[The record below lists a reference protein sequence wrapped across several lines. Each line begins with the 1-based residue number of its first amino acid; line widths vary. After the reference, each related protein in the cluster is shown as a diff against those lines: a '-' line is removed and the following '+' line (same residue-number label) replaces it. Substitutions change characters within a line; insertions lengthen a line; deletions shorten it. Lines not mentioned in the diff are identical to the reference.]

1 MKKVVVAV
9 IFLVMLNTIAFAGV
23 EIPEYIKVKLKDGSV
38 IEVELETY
46 LYSVVQSEMGIK
58 YQTSDMDVDEY
69 EAVPLEALKAQA
81 VASRSY
87 AVYNILELGEDAD
100 YHVESTTTS
109 QVYTQNANINARV
122 KKAVDK
128 TAGQVITYDDEVAC
142 GYFFS
147 TSGGHTESSENV
159 WFAALPYVKGVED
172 KYEIEVNNKTTWVT
186 SYSFDD
192 IEQLV
197 PSIGKFKSIKI
208 VERSENDRV
217 IELKIKGTKS
227 SVTLSKSGIRSTLG
241 TSKLRSQW
249 FDVEVDEDNETITFS
264 GRGFGHGVGMSQNGA
279 IGMALEGFDYDE
291 ILEWYYT
298 DIEIYGASTKKD
310 DDEKYPEQYIE
321 IEENEKERPLLQ
333 KLINVCSTNWILEIV

>member
-1 MKKVVVAV
+1 M
-9 IFLVMLNTIAFAGV
+9 
-23 EIPEYIKVKLKDGSV
+23 
-38 IEVELETY
+38 
-46 LYSVVQSEMGIK
+46 
-58 YQTSDMDVDEY
+58 
-69 EAVPLEALKAQA
+69 
-81 VASRSY
+81 
-87 AVYNILELGEDAD
+87 
-100 YHVESTTTS
+100 
-109 QVYTQNANINARV
+109 
-122 KKAVDK
+122 
-128 TAGQVITYDDEVAC
+128 
-142 GYFFS
+142 
-147 TSGGHTESSENV
+147 
-159 WFAALPYVKGVED
+159 
-172 KYEIEVNNKTTWVT
+172 
-186 SYSFDD
+186 
-192 IEQLV
+192 
-197 PSIGKFKSIKI
+197 
-208 VERSENDRV
+208 
-217 IELKIKGTKS
+217 KIKGTKS